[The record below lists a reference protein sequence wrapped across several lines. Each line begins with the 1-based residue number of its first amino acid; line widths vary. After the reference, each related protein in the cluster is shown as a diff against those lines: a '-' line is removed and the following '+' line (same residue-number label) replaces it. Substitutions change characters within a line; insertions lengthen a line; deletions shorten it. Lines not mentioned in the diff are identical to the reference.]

1 MIIILLNT
9 LRNVIIEEKG
19 EDNRRKRGRWVMKKI
34 DRLCALT
41 DGIYAIAITQAQVAE
56 LIKKLQGLQ
65 KEKQ

>member
-1 MIIILLNT
+1 
-9 LRNVIIEEKG
+9 
-19 EDNRRKRGRWVMKKI
+19 MKKI
-34 DRLCALT
+34 DRLCVLT